1 MKTISEIEIPEEH
14 LKNEKYNFQPKLT
27 PELDTITSDFDQ
39 EIINQIVLW
48 KVNRYAE
55 INDDTFSLLNTIKKE
70 NTNLDEDLTKKVLG
84 KLLSTKGIQLAMAS
98 TILRFKNPKIY
109 QIIDQRVYRFIYGEK
124 LPKYFGT
131 IEFQIKL
138 YLEYLQKLRSICEQ
152 KGINYELSDR
162 IIYELDKEFNKNEKI
177 DY

>member
-70 NTNLDEDLTKKVLG
+70 NTNLDEDLTKKVLENFCQR
-84 KLLSTKGIQLAMAS
+84 KEYNLRWLRQFCDLKIQKFIKSSTKEFIDLFMVRSCQN
-98 TILRFKNPKIY
+98 IL
-109 QIIDQRVYRFIYGEK
+109 V
-124 LPKYFGT
+124 
-131 IEFQIKL
+131 
-138 YLEYLQKLRSICEQ
+138 
-152 KGINYELSDR
+152 LSNFR
-162 IIYELDKEFNKNEKI
+162 
-177 DY
+177 